1 MDMNTLIDQILAR
14 VAEKV
19 SEAECAPCGCGCGNA
34 DQPKLLILT
43 HEHGEHC
50 HQMLESE
57 KLRERYATECALLQD
72 YQVDMANYE
81 AVILYGLSNDALGKI
96 AAGVCDTPFT
106 CLASQAILM
115 GKRIFVPTEE
125 VELYRYASTA
135 PAAYY
140 AMMEEKLK
148 LLTASGVVIC
158 SKANLEGA
166 VLSGAPAPVCGP
178 CSPISAAPKC
188 AEKECRLS
196 KKVITERDISAARES
211 GASRLVV
218 GGKAILTDLARDMA
232 KTRGIE
238 IVRE

>member
-19 SEAECAPCGCGCGNA
+19 SQAEATPCGCTDNGK
-34 DQPKLLILT
+34 PKLLILT
-43 HEHGEHC
+43 REHGEHC

-57 KLRERYATECALLQD
+57 ALRVRYDTACALLQD
-72 YQVDMANYE
+72 YQVDMAGYE
-81 AVILYGLSNDALGKI
+81 AVLLYGLSNDALGKI

-106 CLASQAILM
+106 SLAAQAILM

-158 SKANLEGA
+158 SKANLESA
-166 VLSGAPAPVCGP
+166 VLSGAPVPACGP

-188 AEKECRLS
+188 AGKECRLS
-196 KKVITERDISAARES
+196 KRVVTERDISAAKES
-211 GASRLVV
+211 GASRLVISA
-218 GGKAILTDLARDMA
+218 KTILTDLARDMA
-232 KTRGIE
+232 KARGIE
-238 IVRE
+238 IVRA